1 MGEANKFKDRFRI
14 PSARAEW
21 HDYNDG
27 VYFVTICTHHRKHH
41 FGEIV
46 TGHGG
51 QKMMIL
57 TEIGKHANKCIPK
70 IESIHPEITIPVW
83 VVMPDHIHLVIIVG
97 KRMNDGKNGGDPLD
111 GGRMGGGGIGDDGGI
126 VETPYYDV
134 STATESHNTTAIKPS
149 QTTLTGTTTSTT
161 TKNGTMQKIANHC
174 GRLSHVISRF
184 KTAVTRFATQHDI
197 PFAWQARFHDHII
210 RDPREL
216 ARITQ
221 YIERNV
227 ENWGKS
233 KQ

>member
-1 MGEANKFKDRFRI
+1 MVGIR
-14 PSARAEW
+14 W
-21 HDYNDG
+21 TGDG
-27 VYFVTICTHHRKHH
+27 RMA
-41 FGEIV
+41 
-46 TGHGG
+46 GG
-51 QKMMIL
+51 
-57 TEIGKHANKCIPK
+57 
-70 IESIHPEITIPVW
+70 V
-83 VVMPDHIHLVIIVG
+83 D
-97 KRMNDGKNGGDPLD
+97 D
-111 GGRMGGGGIGDDGGI
+111 GGIDDGGI

-134 STATESHNTTAIKPS
+134 STATESHNTTAIKPQTESHNTTAIRPTATESHNTTAIKPS
-149 QTTLTGTTTSTT
+149 QTTLTETTTSTT
-161 TKNGTMQKIANHC
+161 AKNGTMQKIANHC

-216 ARITQ
+216 ARITR